1 MFKKTLLLATL
12 SLQFVNA
19 QNLESILELVD
30 KNNFSLKEKQAFINA
45 SKVGVEL
52 SDTWQNPTLGF
63 GINDINLEEPSARD
77 IEAMQTQFIT
87 YSQVIP
93 TNGKLES
100 QKEIKQYDLNINQIE
115 FENYKQKLKSQA
127 MRYSYIIYYENEKL
141 EIVNKYIEN
150 LAKQKELMQLLYENG
165 KIAQS
170 KVVSLD
176 LRIYKLKLKKQKL
189 QYKISQT
196 KLALENI
203 VYEKVKSI
211 QINNHITEII
221 IDIDD
226 ILEKHPLVLIQKE
239 KIKLQKEKTDLA
251 NKKKF
256 SDVKFTVGYYNREK
270 FDDYMSFNIAIPLSI
285 QGREK
290 LEVKKSKVNERLYE
304 NSLESLR
311 QQIKTT
317 IKDLEEKRDISKQN
331 FDLIENTMI
340 PLNDTLEESHTI
352 HLSTNMMNSISVYES
367 LNSKYDLILLSKDEK
382 INYFDAISQLLYFKG
397 NL

>member
-63 GINDINLEEPSARD
+63 GINDINLEKPSARD

-115 FENYKQKLKSQA
+115 FENYKQKLKSQV

-211 QINNHITEII
+211 EINNHINEII

>member
-176 LRIYKLKLKKQKL
+176 LRVYKLKLKKQKL
-189 QYKISQT
+189 QYKISKT

-203 VYEKVKSI
+203 VYEKVNSI
-211 QINNHITEII
+211 QINNHINEII

-304 NSLESLR
+304 NSLESLK

-317 IKDLEEKRDISKQN
+317 IKNLEEKRDISKQN

>member
-63 GINDINLEEPSARD
+63 GINDINLEKPSARD

-115 FENYKQKLKSQA
+115 FENYKQKLKSQV

-203 VYEKVKSI
+203 VYEKVNSI
-211 QINNHITEII
+211 EINNHINEII